1 MVRKLEQTLE
11 AGVQQPR
18 LAARVAG
25 DVQVWPA
32 DVADQQR
39 VAAEDEPRLLGP
51 TPAIGDGVG
60 VMGGS
65 LTRCRDRGH
74 ERVPELDHIAVGQ
87 CDVLEL
93 DPGPGRQVGG
103 RARVGDERR

>member
-1 MVRKLEQTLE
+1 M
-11 AGVQQPR
+11 QQPR

-25 DVQVWPA
+25 DVQVGPA

-39 VAAEDEPRLLGP
+39 VAAEDEPRLLRSAP
-51 TPAIGDGVG
+51 PIGDRVG

-65 LTRCRDRGH
+65 MPRCRDRGH

-93 DPGPGRQVGG
+93 DAGAGRQVGG
-103 RARVGDERR
+103 RARARDERR